1 MDILSIVSEYNPL
14 HNGHLYHFKKSVDL
28 TSADVKVAIMSGNF
42 VQRGEPAIL
51 NKWKRAELA
60 LKAGFDLVIELPCVY
75 AISSAENFAY
85 GAMKIADEIKS
96 SFVSFGSECGDLDKL
111 RTLSKLII
119 DNQEKYIYFVKEKI
133 SEGFSYPKSQELVI
147 ADLFGKKF
155 ADLCKSNNILGLEYL
170 KALNLFKSSIIP
182 ITVERNNFNLISSS
196 EIRKIFRD
204 NIATEDISI
213 DKFVPD
219 YVFDSLKEYSDNGNI
234 VLSLKAFEREL
245 FYILRT
251 CNLDDME
258 NIPDLPDNMISS
270 LKKAANSFNSIE
282 DLINNLKNK
291 SITQAR
297 IKRILLYILLGVTKK
312 DIEISKSIIPYIRVI
327 GMTDNGKK
335 LLPIIS
341 QSCKVITSVKD
352 FESKCKDSNLLR
364 LLDIDK
370 RATNIYT
377 LAYSSDSRA
386 NLDYT
391 TKIITL
397 D

>member
-196 EIRKIFRD
+196 EIRKILRD

-377 LAYSSDSRA
+377 LAYSSDSRS

>member
-119 DNQEKYIYFVKEKI
+119 DNQEKYIY

-196 EIRKIFRD
+196 EIRKILRD

>member
-196 EIRKIFRD
+196 EIRKILRD

-251 CNLDDME
+251 CNSDDME

>member
-1 MDILSIVSEYNPL
+1 MNILSIVSEYNPL
-14 HNGHLYHFKKSVDL
+14 HNGHLYHLKKSVDL

-85 GAMKIADEIKS
+85 GAMKIANEIKS

-119 DNQEKYIYFVKEKI
+119 DNQEKYICFVKEKI
-133 SEGFSYPKSQELVI
+133 AEGFSYPKSQELVI
-147 ADLFGKKF
+147 EDLFGKEF

-170 KALNLFKSSIIP
+170 KSLNLLKSSIIP
-182 ITVERNNFNLISSS
+182 ITVERDNFNLISSS
-196 EIRKIFRD
+196 EIRKILRD
-204 NIATEDISI
+204 NTAEYMNI
-213 DKFVPD
+213 DKFVPN
-219 YVFDSLKEYSDNGNI
+219 YVFDSLKEYCDNDNI
-234 VLSLKAFEREL
+234 VLSLKAFEKEL

-251 CNLDDME
+251 CSLDYIN
-258 NIPDLPDNMISS
+258 NIPDLPDNMIST
-270 LKKAANSFNSIE
+270 LKRAANSFNSIG
-282 DLINNLKNK
+282 DLINDLKNK

-312 DIEISKSIIPYIRVI
+312 DIEISKSITPYIRVI
-327 GMTDNGKK
+327 AMTDNGKK
-335 LLPIIS
+335 LLPVIS
-341 QSCKVITSVKD
+341 QNCKVITSVKD
-352 FESKCKDSNLLR
+352 FESKCNDSNLLR
-364 LLDIDK
+364 LLEIDR
-370 RATNIYT
+370 RATDIYT

-391 TKIITL
+391 TKIITSN
-397 D
+397 

>member
-196 EIRKIFRD
+196 EIRKILRD

-312 DIEISKSIIPYIRVI
+312 DIEISKSNY
-327 GMTDNGKK
+327 
-335 LLPIIS
+335 S
-341 QSCKVITSVKD
+341 
-352 FESKCKDSNLLR
+352 
-364 LLDIDK
+364 
-370 RATNIYT
+370 IY
-377 LAYSSDSRA
+377 
-386 NLDYT
+386 
-391 TKIITL
+391 
-397 D
+397 

>member
-155 ADLCKSNNILGLEYL
+155 ADLCKSNIILGLEYL

-196 EIRKIFRD
+196 EIRKILRD

-282 DLINNLKNK
+282 DLINNLKNN
-291 SITQAR
+291 SITQA
-297 IKRILLYILLGVTKK
+297 IFKILLLYILLCVTKK
-312 DIEISKSIIPYIRVI
+312 YIEISKSIIPYIRVI

>member
-1 MDILSIVSEYNPL
+1 M
-14 HNGHLYHFKKSVDL
+14 
-28 TSADVKVAIMSGNF
+28 
-42 VQRGEPAIL
+42 
-51 NKWKRAELA
+51 
-60 LKAGFDLVIELPCVY
+60 
-75 AISSAENFAY
+75 
-85 GAMKIADEIKS
+85 
-96 SFVSFGSECGDLDKL
+96 
-111 RTLSKLII
+111 
-119 DNQEKYIYFVKEKI
+119 
-133 SEGFSYPKSQELVI
+133 
-147 ADLFGKKF
+147 
-155 ADLCKSNNILGLEYL
+155 

-196 EIRKIFRD
+196 EIRKILRD

>member
-196 EIRKIFRD
+196 EIRKILRD
-204 NIATEDISI
+204 NIETEDISI

>member
-196 EIRKIFRD
+196 EIRKILRD

-270 LKKAANSFNSIE
+270 LKKASNTFNSFVE
-282 DLINNLKNK
+282 LNNYLKHK

>member
-196 EIRKIFRD
+196 EIRKILRD
-204 NIATEDISI
+204 NISTEDISI